1 MTPNPLT
8 TTCLPGVTFEA
19 RRPADIAP
27 LRTDIALFVGAAPR
41 GPVGGVPVRVVGWRA
56 YEAVFGGLS
65 SASDMGHALQGYF
78 GNGGQI
84 AWVLRLAPAAQP
96 ATGTWPLIADGGF
109 SPAGLGVDT
118 LRFIAATPGEWGRRL
133 SVRPAYR
140 LGPDGRGVIDL
151 NVYEAGGLM
160 EQLGGLDPTNL
171 ATALAERSSLVRVEP
186 TAGAAF
192 LPVQAGVGPRVRTWS
207 TVALSG
213 GSDGNPPTR
222 ADYTAVLPPMEEE
235 REPALLVM
243 PDLHRHLDE
252 ADAAAVILGAARV
265 ADRQLDRLVVAG
277 APEGIETVTE
287 AAAWITRFGN
297 DPAVHRTVATY
308 HPWIYMRDPI
318 GTPAAPLRRLA
329 PGGHV
334 AGAISRLDRS
344 RGAYATPANISLN
357 NCIDLARRLPPQEQ
371 AQLSI
376 LGVNALRCQSARGIV
391 VWGGRMTRS
400 DGASPRFVAHRRLI
414 HRLVRALRSAWAP
427 MVFEPNDNPLRL
439 AVARSA
445 TTLLLEAFHAN
456 VLKGTRPEDAFRVVV
471 DDTVNTP
478 ESRAADRLI
487 CEIAVA
493 PAVPMEFIHF
503 RVGLSADGTVEFLE
517 T

>member
-1 MTPNPLT
+1 MVLNPLT
-8 TTCLPGVTFEA
+8 TTGLPGVTFEA

-41 GPVGGVPVRVVGWRA
+41 GPVGVPVRVVGWRA
-56 YEAVFGGLS
+56 YETVFGGLS
-65 SASDMGHALQGYF
+65 PSSDMGHAVQGYF

-84 AWVLRLAPAAQP
+84 AWALRLAPGAQP
-96 ATGTWPLIADGGF
+96 ATGLWSLIADGGF
-109 SPAGLGVDT
+109 APAGLDVDT
-118 LRFIAATPGEWGRRL
+118 LRFVAATPGDWGRRL
-133 SVRPAYR
+133 SLRPAYR

-151 NVYEAGGLM
+151 DIYDGGRLV
-160 EQLGGLDPTNL
+160 EQLAGLDPTGL
-171 ATALAERSSLVRVEP
+171 ATALVERSTLVRVEP
-186 TAGAAF
+186 EDGAAPLPAPAGA
-192 LPVQAGVGPRVRTWS
+192 GPRARSWS

-213 GSDGNPPTR
+213 GSDGNPPSR
-222 ADYTAVLPPMEEE
+222 ADYAAVLPLMAEEQ
-235 REPALLVM
+235 EPALLVL

-265 ADRQLDRLVVAG
+265 ADRQLDRLVVAD
-277 APEGIETVTE
+277 APEGIETVAE
-287 AAAWITRFGN
+287 AQAWIARFGN

-308 HPWIYMRDPI
+308 HPWIHMRDPI
-318 GTPAAPLRRLA
+318 GTLAAPLRRLA

-344 RGAYATPANISLN
+344 LGAHVTPANTSLN
-357 NCIDLARRLPPQEQ
+357 DCIDLARRLPPLEQ
-371 AQLSI
+371 GRLAT
-376 LGVNALRCQSARGIV
+376 LGFNALRCQSARGIM

-400 DGASPRFVAHRRLI
+400 NDASPRFVAHRRLI
-414 HRLVRALRSAWAP
+414 HRLVRALRRAWAP
-427 MVFEPNDNPLRL
+427 MVFEPNDDPLRL

-445 TTLLLEAFHAN
+445 TTLLLESFHAN
-456 VLKGTRPEDAFRVVV
+456 VLKGTRPEEAFRVVV

-478 ESRAADRLI
+478 ESRAAGRLI